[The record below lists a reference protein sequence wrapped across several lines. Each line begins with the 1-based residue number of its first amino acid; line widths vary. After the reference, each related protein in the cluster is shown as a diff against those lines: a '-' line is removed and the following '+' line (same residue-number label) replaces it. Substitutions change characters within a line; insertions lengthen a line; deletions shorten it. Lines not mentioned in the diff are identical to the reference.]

1 VPLPGLRRRC
11 RDEVGRALTPA
22 ALLRRTVL
30 LCSAA
35 TLAFLVSGCAVTD
48 PGDSASSAASE
59 VPAPVAPRPHDLG
72 TPESAVRSYL
82 DWISYSYRL
91 ADSSIPT
98 ATMTPEEFVRVD
110 AYIQF
115 NLMDGKGIEQSIEN
129 MEVRSVSEEATTA
142 VVTAREDWTYR
153 YFSLDTLTYLTEPLA
168 VSYETT
174 YTLVK
179 GDSGWLVDRV
189 EASAQGELR

>member
-1 VPLPGLRRRC
+1 MPLRC
-11 RDEVGRALTPA
+11 ALLYAAA
-22 ALLRRTVL
+22 ALAL
-30 LCSAA
+30 LACGCDGP
-35 TLAFLVSGCAVTD
+35 VSGDTD
-48 PGDSASSAASE
+48 PTSAGE
-59 VPAPVAPRPHDLG
+59 VATAVVPESWDLG

-82 DWISYSYRL
+82 DWISYSYRM

-110 AYIQF
+110 AYVQF

-142 VVTAREDWTYR
+142 VVAAREDWTYR